1 MGHPCCGIFRCREP
15 LENNRHRFCKLHM
28 EHHEVCA
35 IVGCDRPVLCLKK
48 ACDLPEHQQ
57 IEKKHSERST
67 GSFLYRTRLQHAEI
81 AHQVDSFSATQ
92 HVPEQDIEEDYE
104 SYITVN
110 KTLMLVTE
118 KNTGTVGVLDDTISQ
133 ADEATQL
140 SFTAPKEPC
149 PSKSAEGNAKVTKAQ
164 FGRRRTHNEQTL
176 VRPCGVI
183 FARATMFGAEAVS
196 NFLVMLKNAFSVP
209 GAQKPEHI
217 FYDTNCDARQQAE
230 KDPWFSGIGMCVDAW
245 HFRNKHAV
253 THTYCQLNC
262 NPAKY
267 PELMDDSGGW
277 YFNTSVAEQTNAWMG
292 GYHSICREMLPEK
305 FNFFLDEMI
314 RLRNIEVI
322 RRLHQ
327 QGHNPREF

>member
-1 MGHPCCGIFRCREP
+1 MGHPCCGIFRCRER
-15 LENNRHRFCKLHM
+15 LENNRNRFCKAHTAY
-28 EHHEVCA
+28 HQICA
-35 IVGCDRPVLCLKK
+35 IVGCEQPVISASK
-48 ACDLPEHQQ
+48 ACNLQEHQE
-57 IEKKHSERST
+57 IEKKHTERST

-81 AHQVDSFSATQ
+81 SHQIDSFSATQ
-92 HVPEQDIEEDYE
+92 RVPEQDIEEDTEIYT
-104 SYITVN
+104 TVN
-110 KTLMLVTE
+110 NTVQFRNE
-118 KNTGTVGVLDDTISQ
+118 KNTGTIGVLDDTASGNSEST
-133 ADEATQL
+133 DTTQVQ
-140 SFTAPKEPC
+140 EPC
-149 PSKSAEGNAKVTKAQ
+149 PSKSANGNAKVTKAQ

-196 NFLVMLKNAFSVP
+196 NFLVMVKNAFSVP

-230 KDPWFSGIGMCVDAW
+230 KDPWFSGVGMCVDAW

-267 PELMDDSGGW
+267 PELLDDSGGW
-277 YFNTSVAEQTNAWMG
+277 FFNTSIAEQTNAWMG
-292 GYHSICREMLPEK
+292 GYHSICREMLPDK

-314 RLRNIEVI
+314 RLRNIETI
-322 RRLHQ
+322 RRLNQ
-327 QGHNPREF
+327 QGHHSREL